1 MDVAQVLRMNG
12 GDGDYSYSNNSL
24 LQKRV
29 ISITKPIIEDAL
41 TDLYCDL
48 NFPKTLIMA
57 DLGCSSGPNTFLV
70 ASELVKSIDNIRI
83 KSGHDE
89 PPQIQIYLNDLPHND
104 FNTIFISVPE
114 FQKNLTKQIVPGSS
128 SPLCYFSGVPGSF
141 YSRLFL
147 SKSIHFV
154 HSSYS
159 LMWLSQVPEMGKT
172 NKGNIYMSTT
182 SPPSVIRAYH
192 EQFQTD
198 FQTFLKC
205 RAEEIVNGGRM
216 VLTILGRRSDDPCS
230 KECTYVWDLL
240 AMALND
246 MVYEGLI
253 DEEKMDSFNI
263 PQYTPCAKEVSNE
276 VEKEGSFEIDCLEI
290 SEVNW
295 DASTDNNLDSFE
307 KDSQGINMGK
317 CMRAVAEPLLLSHF
331 GESMIEEVFLRYT
344 NIIRNRMS
352 KEKTSLINVT
362 VSMTRKGLG
371 YMIA

>member
-24 LQKRV
+24 LQRRV

-104 FNTIFISVPE
+104 FNTIFVSVPE

-159 LMWLSQVPEMGKT
+159 LMWLSQ
-172 NKGNIYMSTT
+172 
-182 SPPSVIRAYH
+182 
-192 EQFQTD
+192 
-198 FQTFLKC
+198 TFLKC
-205 RAEEIVNGGRM
+205 RTEEIVNGGRM

-295 DASTDNNLDSFE
+295 DASTDNNLNSFE
-307 KDSQGINMGK
+307 KDSHGINMGK

-371 YMIA
+371 YMIT

>member
-1 MDVAQVLRMNG
+1 MNG

-41 TDLYCDL
+41 ADLYCDL

-104 FNTIFISVPE
+104 FNNIFVNVAE
-114 FQKNLTKQIVPGSS
+114 
-128 SPLCYFSGVPGSF
+128 
-141 YSRLFL
+141 LFL

-159 LMWLSQVPEMGKT
+159 LMWLSQIPKMEKT

-182 SPPSVIRAYH
+182 SPSSVIRAYR

-198 FQTFLKC
+198 FLTFLKC
-205 RAEEIVNGGRM
+205 RAEEMVNGGRM
-216 VLTILGRRSDDPCS
+216 VLTILGRRNDDPCS

-240 AMALND
+240 AIALND

-263 PQYTPCAKEVSNE
+263 PVYTPCAKELSSE
-276 VEKEGSFEIDCLEI
+276 VEKEGSFEIDCLEV

-295 DASTDNNLDSFE
+295 DASTDNSLDSSK

-331 GESMIEEVFLRYT
+331 GETMIEEVFARYT
-344 NIIRNRMS
+344 NIISNRMS

-371 YMIA
+371 SMMS